1 VDTEECKF
9 LSKFVYLQHN
19 MTKKLLS
26 TQECKEIYGLSRAT
40 LINYEKKGLIKPL
53 RTPGGIRR
61 YKVEDIEKLFGMSE
75 NKQEEASNS
84 C

>member
-1 VDTEECKF
+1 MDTEGCKF
-9 LSKFVYLQHN
+9 LSKFVYLRHS

-26 TQECKEIYGLSRAT
+26 TKECKEIYGLSRAT

-61 YKVEDIEKLFGMSE
+61 YRVEDIERLFGMSE
-75 NKQEEASNS
+75 NKQE
-84 C
+84 

>member
-1 VDTEECKF
+1 MDAEGRQF

-26 TQECKEIYGLSRAT
+26 TKECKKIYGLSRAT

-61 YKVEDIEKLFGMSE
+61 YRVEDIERLFGMSE
-75 NKQEEASNS
+75 NKQDEASNS

>member
-1 VDTEECKF
+1 
-9 LSKFVYLQHN
+9 

-26 TQECKEIYGLSRAT
+26 TKECKEIYGLSRAT
-40 LINYEKKGLIKPL
+40 LIKYEKKGLIKPL

-61 YKVEDIEKLFGMSE
+61 YRVEDIERLFGMSE
-75 NKQEEASNS
+75 NKQEEASNN

>member
-1 VDTEECKF
+1 
-9 LSKFVYLQHN
+9 

-26 TQECKEIYGLSRAT
+26 TKECEEIYGLSRAT

-61 YKVEDIEKLFGMSE
+61 YRVEDIERLFGMSE
-75 NKQEEASNS
+75 NKQEEASSS